1 MLRLKRKMIIY
12 VKRDLA
18 SIEPAAYV
26 MITLLLVVG
35 AYIIPKLG

>member
-1 MLRLKRKMIIY
+1 MLRLKRKMMIY

-18 SIEPAAYV
+18 SVEPAAYA
-26 MITLLLVVG
+26 MMTMLLVVG